1 MLKYIFLL
9 ITLTLTISCNPRE
22 VEAVSCEKL
31 IPEEAIENT
40 NSDLRIVAVDEYDD
54 SDLSELVIVVDNFSD
69 KVLRLS
75 PNDDL
80 KVYFLINGAWVQQKS
95 LLDYPSFLEQIGVK
109 SANDSGGL
117 LYSFFYN
124 PLDLPDDKSICIT
137 IVATKDPLGEAE
149 LVSSFYQFTKTPK

>member
-1 MLKYIFLL
+1 MIKYFFLL
-9 ITLTLTISCNPRE
+9 ITLLFVTSCRPKEIEVLGCGDLVPPETI
-22 VEAVSCEKL
+22 EK
-31 IPEEAIENT
+31 A
-40 NSDLRIVAVDEYDD
+40 NSDLKIVAVDEYDD

-109 SANDSGGL
+109 SANDPGGL

-149 LVSSFYQFTKTPK
+149 LVSSFYQFTKTSK